1 VTEKRYLDAQQ
12 LLEDGMSLGM
22 EVFKSGFRPTFIV
35 AIWRGGA
42 PIGIAVQEVL
52 QLQGIK
58 ADHIAIRTSSYHGID
73 GRADEV
79 HVYSMNY
86 LIKNVRHNDKLL
98 IVDDVFDTGKSIEA
112 VIEHLRTKA
121 RLNTPDDI
129 RIAVPY
135 YKPTRNLTD
144 REPDYFLHETEQ
156 WLKFPHSLEG
166 LTIEEMKKHR
176 PELLSILA
184 QAKGSDY
191 AADQGE

>member
-22 EVFKSGFRPTFIV
+22 EVFKSGFSPTFIV